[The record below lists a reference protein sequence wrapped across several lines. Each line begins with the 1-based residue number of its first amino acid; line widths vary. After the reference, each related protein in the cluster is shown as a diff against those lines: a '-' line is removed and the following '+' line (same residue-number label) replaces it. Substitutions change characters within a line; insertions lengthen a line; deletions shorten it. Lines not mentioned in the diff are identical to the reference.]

1 MHLGRRPFEKAA
13 APAGKQGVPAKKTA
27 LAIKGQMPAGMPGHS
42 NDLKLG
48 FEFGKVND
56 LSTSQGVRH
65 PCDRLALRAIDGNSA
80 SAARQQFGN
89 AALMVSVFVRD
100 QDGGQMQAFAVE
112 KSLDLL
118 GLSRIDHNGKPAF
131 AQQPDVV
138 ILERRNRNNFEHG
151 GILEERPQKSIA
163 GLDDWLTSPQGRY
176 VMAWEQEK
184 SASVVAD
191 LFGYH
196 ALQLGMP
203 QFDLLANSRIPLRQ
217 TAGGWGNVNVLC
229 DLRELPFAANSI
241 DLVVMPHAL
250 EFHND
255 PHQILREVERILIPD
270 GQLVVTGFNPLSL
283 WGLRRRLPP
292 RHPAFP
298 GDGQY
303 ISVLRLKDWLKLLSF
318 EVDRGNFGC
327 YVPPCDQER
336 WLKRWQFMEAAGD
349 RWWSFAGGV
358 YLLRAVKRVHGMR
371 LIMPRWPKQK
381 VSRKALGS
389 VAQKETESV

>member
-1 MHLGRRPFEKAA
+1 MTGIDEW
-13 APAGKQGVPAKKTA
+13 
-27 LAIKGQMPAGMPGHS
+27 LA
-42 NDLKLG
+42 
-48 FEFGKVND
+48 
-56 LSTSQGVRH
+56 
-65 PCDRLALRAIDGNSA
+65 
-80 SAARQQFGN
+80 
-89 AALMVSVFVRD
+89 
-100 QDGGQMQAFAVE
+100 
-112 KSLDLL
+112 
-118 GLSRIDHNGKPAF
+118 
-131 AQQPDVV
+131 
-138 ILERRNRNNFEHG
+138 
-151 GILEERPQKSIA
+151 
-163 GLDDWLTSPQGRY
+163 SPQGRY

-184 SASVVAD
+184 VAAVVAD

-203 QFDLLANSRIPLRQ
+203 QFNLLAQNRIPLRQ
-217 TAGGWGNVNVLC
+217 TAGEEGKVDVLC

-250 EFHND
+250 EFHDD

-283 WGLRRRLPP
+283 WGMRPRLRNRQADF
-292 RHPAFP
+292 PAN
-298 GDGQY
+298 GHY

-358 YLLRAVKRVHGMR
+358 YLLRAVKRVRGMR
-371 LIMPRWPKQK
+371 LIMPRWPKK
-381 VSRKALGS
+381 KIARKALGT
-389 VAQKETESV
+389 VAQKESESN